1 MAFALLNKMETDMKK
16 IASMGFPLFVKWYI
30 TQRCNLRC
38 THCYLTD
45 YTKSPSLEDVLP
57 IVDFLGSK
65 KVVSIVLIGGE
76 PLARLDLVEIVSRI
90 SWNNI
95 QTKIATNA
103 TLADRAKA
111 TALVEAGAR
120 KYQVSLEGA
129 TAETNDLIR
138 GNGTFM
144 QARAGIRALVAA
156 GADVSVAFTLTG
168 LNYREVG
175 SMFELA
181 SRLNATGI
189 KLNAFIPMGTGRL
202 LARNHFLSPSTC
214 NQIADDILMYSARFP
229 DLKVEAG
236 AFVKKIGMP
245 TIRPSSDS
253 TFGCGAGTTSMII
266 NSDLTLS
273 ACDMLVEE
281 DRTLQAIV
289 SPSQIGGLWQHDPL
303 FRRWRG
309 HKDAH
314 RTPTIKSFDG
324 VHQHG
329 CHVAFNA
336 YRTNIF
342 SGEQ

>member
-1 MAFALLNKMETDMKK
+1 MKK

-45 YTKSPSLEDVLP
+45 YSKSPPLQEVLP
-57 IVDFLGSK
+57 IVDYLGSK

-76 PLARLDLVEIVSRI
+76 PLARSDLVDIVRRI
-90 SWNNI
+90 SLNNI
-95 QTKIATNA
+95 RTKIATNA
-103 TLADRAKA
+103 TLADLAKA

-120 KYQVSLEGA
+120 TYQVSLEGA
-129 TAETNDLIR
+129 TAEANDLVR
-138 GNGTFM
+138 GKGTFT
-144 QARAGIRALVAA
+144 QATAGIRALVAA
-156 GADVSVAFTLTG
+156 GADVSIAFTLTG
-168 LNYREVG
+168 LNSREVG

-181 SRLNATGI
+181 SRLSATGI

-202 LARNHFLSPSTC
+202 LARSHFLSPSTC
-214 NQIADDILMYSARFP
+214 NQIADDILACSARFP
-229 DLKVEAG
+229 NLEVEAG
-236 AFVKKIGMP
+236 AFVKKISMP
-245 TIRPSSDS
+245 TNRASSDS

-281 DRTLQAIV
+281 DRTSQPIG
-289 SPSQIGGLWQHDPL
+289 SPGRIGDLWQDDPL

-309 HKDAH
+309 HKDVR

-336 YRTNIF
+336 YRANIF
-342 SGEQ
+342 AGEQ